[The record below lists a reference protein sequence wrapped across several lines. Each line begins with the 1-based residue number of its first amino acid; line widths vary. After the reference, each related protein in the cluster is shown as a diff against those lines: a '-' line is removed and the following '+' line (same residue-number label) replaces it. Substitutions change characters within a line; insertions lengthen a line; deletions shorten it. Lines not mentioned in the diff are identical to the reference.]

1 MKRSV
6 WLFILCAAVLMTL
19 SAGIRQGLGL
29 FLRPI
34 SLDLNLGRQVFG
46 LALAIQTLVIGLS
59 NPFAGILADRY
70 GHWRVALAGATLL
83 GGALVASR
91 RWWWGW
97 AGRRAGSWRGS
108 LGAWVWRQ
116 ASDPAVQLLLL
127 GWIQQFS
134 AARSAASAA
143 SAPATAQG
151 PVSPTASEPS
161 AAPASAPDPA
171 AG

>member
-34 SLDLNLGRQVFG
+34 SLDLDLGRQVFG

-70 GHWRVALAGATLL
+70 GHWRVALARDRVPPGSRWSRT
-83 GGALVASR
+83 ASR
-91 RWWWGW
+91 RQ
-97 AGRRAGSWRGS
+97 ANGRASPDTETCRHTTAPHLSCCARARPW
-108 LGAWVWRQ
+108 
-116 ASDPAVQLLLL
+116 
-127 GWIQQFS
+127 
-134 AARSAASAA
+134 
-143 SAPATAQG
+143 
-151 PVSPTASEPS
+151 
-161 AAPASAPDPA
+161 
-171 AG
+171 